1 MPVKKNQIAKKPALS
16 PELMAIHR
24 HAWNTGS
31 LEYLLD
37 DNQLYLCRELD
48 RARAEQAT
56 EVVWNCVRRM
66 GKTHTLLVYALM
78 FGLRN
83 PKADIKYVAPA
94 KTQVRDFLVPMME
107 KILSQCPVDIRA
119 RIMPKWKASVSSF
132 EFPNGSRI
140 LLVGTERD
148 QIQRARGQA
157 ADLCIVD
164 EARDMA
170 KLKKVVKDVLSPQTN
185 DSGGIVVIASTP
197 PDSPGHYFKTLAD
210 EVKKNGWYYKRTIY
224 DCPRY
229 TPDRIARAIRTM
241 GGEHT
246 VEFRREYLCEFEVN
260 MDLAVLPGFISRES
274 QIVREMK
281 RPAFFAKYVSLDY
294 GFKPDYMGVLFAY
307 WDYEQALLVI
317 EDEIWVQE
325 ATTDVIAAMIAEK
338 QIQLWGNAKVHKRV
352 MDAPALLRA
361 DMSKLHGMAFSQTRK
376 DDREAAVNTV
386 NIWVNDL
393 KIAIHPRCKNL
404 IAQASSATWKKDRS
418 EFERV
423 DEFGHFDLVAALIY
437 LVRNIDRAYNPFPD
451 TYNFNAQ
458 TQVEAGV
465 ARGKAEKPVP
475 TYAKGLAKIFGVQK
489 G

>member
-1 MPVKKNQIAKKPALS
+1 MKKTSKPTLS
-16 PELMAIHR
+16 PELVAIQR
-24 HAWNTGS
+24 HAWTHGL
-31 LEYLLD
+31 LEFLLD
-37 DNQLYLCRELD
+37 DNQLFLCRELD
-48 RARAEQAT
+48 RARAEKAT

-78 FGLRN
+78 FGLKN
-83 PKADIKYVAPA
+83 PCADIKYVAPA

-107 KILSQCPVDIRA
+107 KILSLCPSDIRA
-119 RIMPKWKASVSSF
+119 RIMPKWKSSGSVF

-148 QIQRARGQA
+148 QIERARGQGS
-157 ADLCIVD
+157 DLSIVD

-170 KLKKVVKDVLSPQTN
+170 KLKKVVKQVLGPQTN
-185 DSGGIVVIASTP
+185 DSDGVLIIASTP
-197 PDSPGHYFKTLAD
+197 PDSPGHYFKTLSD
-210 EVKKNGWYYKRTIY
+210 EVKATGWYYKRTIY

-229 TPDRIARAIRTM
+229 TPYRIARAIKAM

-260 MDLAVLPGFISRES
+260 MDLAVLPGFLSREDRL
-274 QIVREMK
+274 VRELK
-281 RPAFFAKYVSLDY
+281 RPSYTDRYVSLDY
-294 GFKPDYMGVLFAY
+294 GFKPDYMGVLFGY
-307 WDYEQALLVI
+307 WDYAQALLVI
-317 EDEIWVQE
+317 EDEIFVQE

-338 QIQLWGNAKVHKRV
+338 QTQLWGTTKVYKRV

-386 NIWVNDL
+386 NIWVNDM

-423 DEFGHFDLVAALIY
+423 DDFGHFDLVAALIY
-437 LVRNIDRAYNPFPD
+437 LVRNIDRSHNPFPD
-451 TYNFNAQ
+451 TYGFNDQIQVDPGQ
-458 TQVEAGV
+458 TF
-465 ARGKAEKPVP
+465 GKAPQPVP
-475 TYAKGLAKIFGVQK
+475 VFAQGLAKIFGSRVANK
-489 G
+489 S